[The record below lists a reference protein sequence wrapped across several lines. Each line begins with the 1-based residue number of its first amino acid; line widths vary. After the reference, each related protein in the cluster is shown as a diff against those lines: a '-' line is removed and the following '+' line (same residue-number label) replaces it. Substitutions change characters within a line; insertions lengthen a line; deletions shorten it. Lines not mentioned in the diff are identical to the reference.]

1 MSSISENER
10 RTASISRTVTDND
23 TAAAWGD
30 TFPPA
35 ASTPFVL
42 GLAEITCHQAVE
54 DLLDDDELTVGTSA
68 TIRHRAASPVGT
80 TLTATAVLVSRDR
93 SRLTFTVEVQDSQGR
108 TVATVEHRRA
118 IVDRDRVT
126 TMLAQG

>member
-42 GLAEITCHQAVE
+42 GLAEITCHQAVP
-54 DLLDDDELTVGTSA
+54 
-68 TIRHRAASPVGT
+68 IRP
-80 TLTATAVLVSRDR
+80 
-93 SRLTFTVEVQDSQGR
+93 
-108 TVATVEHRRA
+108 
-118 IVDRDRVT
+118 
-126 TMLAQG
+126 

>member
-1 MSSISENER
+1 MSSISENEPL
-10 RTASISRTVTDND
+10 TASISRTVTDND
-23 TAAAWGD
+23 TAAVWGD

-80 TLTATAVLVSRDR
+80 TLTAKAVLVSRDR